1 MYCSTYVTI
10 ARGHTYNPDHTF
22 EYFPIFACNSFLR
35 LKNRDHEIE
44 LRIRETYQMKS
55 AYDWNMFSLTFP
67 LFIRERKNWLRKF
80 ARYTNILVGKII
92 LAHL

>member
-1 MYCSTYVTI
+1 MLS
-10 ARGHTYNPDHTF
+10 NTF
-22 EYFPIFACNSFLR
+22 QYLFEIHFCDQ
-35 LKNRDHEIE
+35 KNRDRETE

-67 LFIRERKNWLRKF
+67 LFIHLRKNWLRKF